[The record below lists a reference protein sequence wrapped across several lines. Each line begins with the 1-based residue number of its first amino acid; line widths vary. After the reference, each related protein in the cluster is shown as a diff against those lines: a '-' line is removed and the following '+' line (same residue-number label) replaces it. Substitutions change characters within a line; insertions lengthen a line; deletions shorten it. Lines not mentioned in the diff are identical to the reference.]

1 MHRLKQFIDSK
12 DIKVSAFERNI
23 GMSNGSFSNT
33 FKKGGTIG
41 ADKLEIIL
49 KNYTELNPNWLLTG
63 NGEMFL
69 KEAKPISSELKNIN
83 EILMKERAE
92 MIEIQKT
99 MIFIQKRIINK
110 LKQQIIELGGIPI
123 E

>member
-1 MHRLKQFIDSK
+1 MHRIKQFIDSK

-23 GMSNGSFSNT
+23 GMSNGSFNNT

-49 KNYTELNPNWLLTG
+49 KNYTDLNPNWLLTG
-63 NGEMFL
+63 TGEMFL
-69 KEAKPISSELKNIN
+69 KESKPISSELKNIN

-99 MIFIQKRIINK
+99 MILIQKRIINK